1 MLRLNTGLIRIP
13 DFSVISIQ
21 QYQAVAGIQDQR
33 VWSVVPNLVEVLSE
47 SNSQKEMQDKLA
59 EYFRFD
65 VEEVWY
71 VSPSLKTIC
80 VDYSTEES
88 IVIESPAFFNKSR
101 LFLDLVF
108 SLDDVFLDDV
118 CIESQRDG

>member
-33 VWSVVPNLVEVLSE
+33 VWSVVPNLVVEVLSE

-65 VEEVWY
+65 V
-71 VSPSLKTIC
+71 
-80 VDYSTEES
+80 
-88 IVIESPAFFNKSR
+88 
-101 LFLDLVF
+101 
-108 SLDDVFLDDV
+108 
-118 CIESQRDG
+118 